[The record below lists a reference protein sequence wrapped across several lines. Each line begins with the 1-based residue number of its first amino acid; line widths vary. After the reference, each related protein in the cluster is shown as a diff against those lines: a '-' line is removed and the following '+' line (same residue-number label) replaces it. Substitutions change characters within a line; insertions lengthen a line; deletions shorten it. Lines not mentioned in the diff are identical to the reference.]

1 MAQKESRRNEAIITI
16 NVFRTISSFLI
27 NRPQI
32 QKFLLELLPV
42 VQSWAT
48 ENTVDINIKDEKV
61 KNVLSKMKILQT
73 PIIKSKQ
80 KQETTLEIQNQNT
93 EGEELDFVID
103 RENNEE
109 RQKVEEGNST
119 QVLPA
124 QINELEINRNSN
136 DKDLNK
142 QTDNNKTEDNAIE
155 NIHDN
160 KKASNEN
167 KTATS
172 TESKT
177 DKKEESNYEET
188 TSKSEIE
195 KEKDIINKT
204 NKAQLEEKKDTGNGE
219 KTLQNR
225 AKTQTQKGARE
236 NITKESMEQAQILE
250 IIDK

>member
-1 MAQKESRRNEAIITI
+1 MAQKESRRNEAIFTI
-16 NVFRTISSFLI
+16 NVCRTKSSFLI
-27 NRPQI
+27 NGSQV

-48 ENTVDINIKDEKV
+48 ENTDDINIEDEKV

-142 QTDNNKTEDNAIE
+142 QTDNNKIEDNPTE
-155 NIHDN
+155 NMHGK

-167 KTATS
+167 KTATN

-225 AKTQTQKGARE
+225 AKTQTQKSARE

>member
-1 MAQKESRRNEAIITI
+1 
-16 NVFRTISSFLI
+16 
-27 NRPQI
+27 
-32 QKFLLELLPV
+32 
-42 VQSWAT
+42 
-48 ENTVDINIKDEKV
+48 
-61 KNVLSKMKILQT
+61 MKILQT

-195 KEKDIINKT
+195 KEKDITNKT
-204 NKAQLEEKKDTGNGE
+204 NKAQLEETKDTGNVE

-225 AKTQTQKGARE
+225 AKTQTQKNARE